1 LGENAI
7 ARSRIVFGVFV
18 SLEVYVWS
26 FVWVLAGTFIRSSS
40 VLFVACLESHWSAIL
55 VGGDVSGRLAP
66 FGFSEFFTGSRCVV
80 VPLERVD
87 RERECVC

>member
-1 LGENAI
+1 MEICSGQYSGLLFHGGFRRA
-7 ARSRIVFGVFV
+7 VFWLLAFV
-18 SLEVYVWS
+18 Q
-26 FVWVLAGTFIRSSS
+26 
-40 VLFVACLESHWSAIL
+40 SHWSAIL